1 MDPGLQEYTADSTAR
16 IHTIIIIIKIIII
29 IIISIINTALFIL
42 YNNAKNF
49 ELTVKIYI
57 IEYEDVIIAVV
68 IAI

>member
-16 IHTIIIIIKIIII
+16 IHTIIIIIKIII